1 MKIDY
6 KCVHNGLYV
15 CISEKG
21 KVVYNFFMISLCG
34 KCKNLK
40 LAEECEV
47 YAKHRTRVVLPGTEN
62 GFLDEGECYRMQL
75 SELEYFL
82 GLNRNLAHR
91 LKVKLLG

>member
-1 MKIDY
+1 MRIE
-6 KCVHNGLYV
+6 NNRL
-15 CISEKG
+15 
-21 KVVYNFFMISLCG
+21 VVGGVEVSLCG
-34 KCKNLK
+34 NCKNLK

-47 YAKHRTRVVLPGTEN
+47 YAKHRTRVTLPGPED
-62 GFLDEGECYRMQL
+62 GFLEKGECYRMHT